1 MQNIMSNVTIKID
14 NLTEREARNVLNYSN
29 YFVSLLDLDEYL
41 RQQIKHSNLSVDEY
55 NTTVAIRDKLTEIM
69 DSNEC
74 SLTDVM

>member
-1 MQNIMSNVTIKID
+1 MSNVTIKID